1 MMSTVFG
8 RKAKRV
14 TWHKRVA
21 PAVAF
26 LATSTSLGAQTA
38 NDSAADQLSGPKL
51 IRRANLQSQTALAP
65 DSLCDSTQAG
75 VGSESGECDSNPG
88 STAFPSLDQ
97 RGSVPMPGLRST
109 DERSQTT
116 RRGFQDPAFPKTIEK
131 PTEFQIFVKR
141 SVGEEL
147 PIYGASLFDQVP
159 STFAPVDRIPVSS
172 DYTVGPGDEIDIR
185 VWGQINSTQKLIVDR
200 SGDLFIP
207 QVGRVNVSG
216 LHFVDIEP
224 AIRTSIGRVFR
235 NFELSVNMGQLR
247 SVQVFVMGQACRPG
261 TYTVSSL
268 STLVNALFVSG
279 GPSSR
284 GSMRN
289 IQLKRSGR
297 VVTNFDLYDLLLHG
311 DKTKDVSLQPGD
323 VIFIPPVGAHVA
335 VSGSVGTAAI
345 YEVLPN
351 TPLGQVLAYAGGL
364 SPVAGGQHAVLER
377 IDRRAAL
384 QSENVELNESG
395 LDRPLQDGDI
405 VRLPQVVARFAKTVA
420 LKGNVAD
427 PVRLPWR
434 AGMRISDVIPEKGAL
449 LTRNYWEE
457 HNRLTAGSASFKDEK
472 HDDRADT
479 SLASAILD
487 SDNSGTRKFNA
498 KNEVQPPAP
507 DINWSYAAI
516 ERLDAQHLTT
526 RLIPFNLGKVVLEH
540 DPVAD
545 LPLEPGDVITVFS
558 KADFMTP
565 QAEQTRFVRL
575 EGEVRMAGV
584 YSVQPGETLRQL
596 VARAGGLT
604 DRAYLYGAEFTREST
619 RREQQKR
626 YSEYLDQMQRDIEQS
641 ASALGM
647 RSVNAASDAM
657 VRASLEVQRKAL
669 DRLRQTQPTG
679 RIVLDLTPTSKGLEA
694 IPDLPLD
701 NGDRLT
707 VPSVPVTVNV
717 FGTVYNQSTFL
728 YKEDLGVRD
737 YLHQAGGATRFAD
750 PSHMFVLRAD
760 GSVVSRSNYGHFEK
774 LTIHA
779 GDSLIVP
786 SNVMKTSAVR
796 NLMDWSQVVSGFGI
810 GAAAV
815 NVLR

>member
-1 MMSTVFG
+1 MMSTIFG
-8 RKAKRV
+8 AEPKRV
-14 TWHKRVA
+14 SWRKRVSPVIA
-21 PAVAF
+21 LLTV
-26 LATSTSLGAQTA
+26 SSSLTAQSA
-38 NDSAADQLSGPKL
+38 NDSAAEQLSGSKL
-51 IRRANLQSQTALAP
+51 IRRVNPQSQSALSPEAV
-65 DSLCDSTQAG
+65 CDSTQLG
-75 VGSESGECDSNPG
+75 LSSETGECDSNLGGTASG
-88 STAFPSLDQ
+88 SMEQ
-97 RGSVPMPGLRST
+97 RGSVLMPELRST
-109 DERSQTT
+109 DERSQAI
-116 RRGFQDPAFPKTIEK
+116 RRGFQDPVFPKTVEK
-131 PTEFQIFVKR
+131 PTEFQLFVKK
-141 SVGEEL
+141 SVGEDL

-159 STFAPVDRIPVSS
+159 STFAPVDGVPVAA

-185 VWGQINSTQKLIVDR
+185 VWGQINSSQKLVVDR
-200 SGDLFIP
+200 SGDVFIP

-216 LHFVDIEP
+216 LHFVEIEP
-224 AIRTSIGRVFR
+224 AMRSSIGRVFR

-247 SVQVFVMGQACRPG
+247 SVQVFVMGQARRPG

-279 GPSSR
+279 GPSPR

-289 IQLKRSGR
+289 IQVKRGGR
-297 VVTNFDLYDLLLHG
+297 AVTTFDLYDLLLHG

-345 YEVLPN
+345 YEILPN
-351 TPLGQVLAYAGGL
+351 TSLRQVLAYAGGL

-377 IDRRAAL
+377 IDGRDAL
-384 QSENVELNESG
+384 QSENVDLNEAG

-434 AGMRISDVIPEKGAL
+434 GGMRISDVIPEKGAL
-449 LTRNYWEE
+449 LTRNYWAE
-457 HNRLTAGSASFKDEK
+457 HSRLTTGSADFKDEK

-479 SLASAILD
+479 SLASAVLD
-487 SDNSGTRKFNA
+487 SDNLGTRKFSA

-540 DPVAD
+540 DSVAD

-558 KADFMTP
+558 KADFVTP
-565 QAEQTRFVRL
+565 QAEQTRFVHL
-575 EGEVRMAGV
+575 EGEVKMAGI

-604 DRAYLYGAEFTREST
+604 DRAYLYGTEFTREST

-626 YSEYLDQMQRDIEQS
+626 YSEYLDQMQRDVDQS
-641 ASALGM
+641 ASALGL

-657 VRASLEVQRKAL
+657 TRASLEAQRKAL
-669 DRLRQTQPTG
+669 NRLRETQATG
-679 RIVLDLTPTSKGLEA
+679 RIVLDFTPTSKGLEA

-701 NGDRLT
+701 
-707 VPSVPVTVNV
+707 
-717 FGTVYNQSTFL
+717 
-728 YKEDLGVRD
+728 
-737 YLHQAGGATRFAD
+737 
-750 PSHMFVLRAD
+750 
-760 GSVVSRSNYGHFEK
+760 
-774 LTIHA
+774 
-779 GDSLIVP
+779 
-786 SNVMKTSAVR
+786 
-796 NLMDWSQVVSGFGI
+796 
-810 GAAAV
+810 
-815 NVLR
+815 